1 MGKGMPDWQEVDDKQ
16 LVQCARQGDVQAYGD
31 IYNRYAGKIYR
42 FLLAHLDNE
51 HDAED
56 LTEEIF
62 FRVWKALST
71 YEEKGAPFYALLIQ
85 IARNGLI
92 DFYRRSAQTKKLVS
106 IDEVNIPDDDL
117 EPVDI
122 IIKKNRH
129 KELRQ
134 AMKGLREDYRTVLA
148 LRFLSGFSPE
158 ETAMAMGRS
167 QGAIRVLQHRALAAL
182 RKLMDENLG

>member
-16 LVQCARQGDVQAYGD
+16 LVQCARQGDVQAYGE

-71 YEEKGAPFYALLIQ
+71 YEEKGAILR
-85 IARNGLI
+85 IA
-92 DFYRRSAQTKKLVS
+92 DSTSAEWT
-106 IDEVNIPDDDL
+106 D
-117 EPVDI
+117 
-122 IIKKNRH
+122 
-129 KELRQ
+129 
-134 AMKGLREDYRTVLA
+134 
-148 LRFLSGFSPE
+148 
-158 ETAMAMGRS
+158 
-167 QGAIRVLQHRALAAL
+167 
-182 RKLMDENLG
+182 